1 MERRVEVP
9 ATELLDLVE
18 LSERAAVDLVDL
30 GSPPA
35 LPDALRGAADAI
47 RTTVFAPA

>member
-18 LSERAAVDLVDL
+18 LSERAAADLTEL

-35 LPDALRGAADAI
+35 LPDALRGAAEAV
-47 RTTVFAPA
+47 RATVFAPA

>member
-9 ATELLDLVE
+9 ATVLLDLVE
-18 LSERAAVDLVDL
+18 LADRAATDLAEL